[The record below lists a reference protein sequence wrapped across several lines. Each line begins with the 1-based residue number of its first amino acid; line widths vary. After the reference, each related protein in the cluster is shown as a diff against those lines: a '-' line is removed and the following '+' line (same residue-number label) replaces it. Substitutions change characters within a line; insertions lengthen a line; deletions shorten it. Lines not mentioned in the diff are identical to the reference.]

1 MRRRV
6 LHVITRLTLGGAAE
20 NTVSTVEALQRR
32 GYECAIAAGLAESD
46 AVVVDDARARGC
58 ALVDVPQLGREAHLA
73 RDLAALWRLVA
84 VMARM
89 RPHVVHTHTSK
100 AGFLGRLAAA
110 LARVPVAIHQ
120 PHGHV
125 FYGYW
130 DGRRTGAYI
139 ALERLAARWCD
150 RIVTLT
156 DRGAEEHLARG
167 IGRPRQY
174 WTVPSGVPTA
184 AIRERAIDRADARR
198 ALGLPPGAFVI
209 AAVGRLVPIKGFDLL
224 VGALPAV
231 LAQVPHARLVII
243 GDGPE
248 RTTLEAAA
256 RALGVADRVAMPG
269 ARLDAVRL
277 LSAADVLAAPSRNEG
292 MGRVLVEAMALGV
305 PVVATVV
312 GGIPDVV
319 DDDCGR
325 LVPPDDA
332 AALASALVELAEDAG
347 LACKLGD
354 AGIAQAERFSVSAAE
369 ARMLALYDALTR
381 SRRPRA

>member
-20 NTVSTVEALQRR
+20 NTIATVEALGRR
-32 GYECAIAAGLAESD
+32 GYDCAIAAGLAESD
-46 AVVVDDARARGC
+46 ASVVDDARARGC
-58 ALVDVPQLGREAHLA
+58 ALVDVPPLGREAHPA
-73 RDLAALWRLVA
+73 RDLAALARLVRL
-84 VMARM
+84 MART

-100 AGFLGRLAAA
+100 AGFLGRLAAR
-110 LARVPVAIHQ
+110 LTRVPVAIHQ

-130 DGRRTGAYI
+130 SGRRTGTYV

-167 IGRPRQY
+167 IGRPEQY

-184 AIRERAIDRADARR
+184 DIRERAIERADARR
-198 ALGLPPGAFVI
+198 ALGLASGAFVI

-224 VGALPAV
+224 VAALPAV
-231 LAQVPHARLVII
+231 LAHVPEARLVII

-248 RTTLEAAA
+248 RGRLDAAA
-256 RALGVADRVAMPG
+256 RSLGIADRVAMPG

-319 DDDCGR
+319 DDECGR
-325 LVPPDDA
+325 LVPPEDT
-332 AALASALVELAEDAG
+332 AALASALVDLAEDAG
-347 LACKLGD
+347 LASKLGD
-354 AGIAQAERFSVSAAE
+354 AGMARAERFSTSAAE

-381 SRRPRA
+381 PGGIA